1 MPDEVEEFAALLRTL
16 KDRTDR
22 SYGSLA
28 RRVGMNTSTLHRY
41 CTGEAVPRDFAPVE
55 RLAVFCAA
63 TPQER
68 LRLHRLWL
76 SALAARQGAGP
87 DAPPAEPEPSARAAV
102 EAQAAGPI
110 PAART
115 EVVQADEGRP
125 VERDSVGA
133 SGVAQVP
140 AQPGSSP
147 AARPP
152 YRRRAVLASAA
163 VACALLATVP
173 GTFGLPGG
181 DHSPEAG
188 APRSPALRTTAAPD
202 APHPSATPSPEH
214 ATPGVAP
221 PGTPTGTRSGPTTA
235 ARPATVLPLAWTTDS
250 LVWDK
255 GCDHDYVI
263 GKPPTDVPPPP
274 LEQDAGLWA
283 ATQHAVHGRHM
294 QVRITVQGRSST
306 AVVLEA
312 LHVRVAGRD
321 APAAGNAY
329 AMDQGCGGD
338 FAPRRFA
345 VDLDVD
351 RPVARPRDGAEAGRR
366 LPAVSFP
373 YRVSAEDPEVL
384 LVDATAQAH
393 DTRWYLELD
402 WSCQGRTGTVRIDD
416 HGRPFRT
423 TGITGLPHYWYGTN
437 DAGERAWV
445 PDHPQT

>member
-1 MPDEVEEFAALLRTL
+1 MPDEVGEFAALLRTL

-76 SALAARQGAGP
+76 SALAARQGPGP
-87 DAPPAEPEPSARAAV
+87 DAPTGPEPPSPAEEAEPTPAAHTEVADADASPAPERDSAGASEVAPAPAEPV
-102 EAQAAGPI
+102 
-110 PAART
+110 
-115 EVVQADEGRP
+115 
-125 VERDSVGA
+125 
-133 SGVAQVP
+133 
-140 AQPGSSP
+140 SSP
-147 AARPP
+147 AARRR
-152 YRRRAVLASAA
+152 YRRRAVLGSAA
-163 VACALLATVP
+163 VACALLATVL
-173 GTFGLPGG
+173 GTFDLSG
-181 DHSPEAG
+181 DHHPEVG
-188 APRSPALRTTAAPD
+188 APRSPAPRSPAARTTATAG
-202 APHPSATPSPEH
+202 APHASATPSPEH
-214 ATPGVAP
+214 AAP
-221 PGTPTGTRSGPTTA
+221 TTTPTVTRGGPTTA
-235 ARPATVLPLAWTTDS
+235 ARPATVPPLTWTTDS

-263 GKPPTDVPPPP
+263 DKPPSDVPPPP
-274 LEQDAGLWA
+274 VEQDAGLWA
-283 ATQHAVHGRHM
+283 ATQQAVHGRHTL
-294 QVRITVQGRSST
+294 VRITVQGRSAT

-329 AMDQGCGGD
+329 AMGQGCGGD
-338 FAPRRFA
+338 LAPRRFA

-351 RPVARPRDGAEAGRR
+351 RPVARPQDGSDVGRR
-366 LPAVSFP
+366 LPAVRFP
-373 YRVSAEDPEVL
+373 YRVSAADPEVL

-445 PDHPQT
+445 PDHPQP